1 MNVGAVCGIATQVT
15 TNVWGQTTT
24 SACTGSG
31 FVLTEDGYIVTNN
44 HVVADASEGSIV
56 VQLYSGEEYP
66 AAIVGT
72 DSMNDVALLKI
83 EAEGLQTVTIG
94 DSDQIEVGETV
105 EAIGNPAL
113 DVADLDAVS
122 AIAKRHGLPLV
133 VDATFATP
141 YLLRPFEHG
150 ADIVVH
156 SLTKWLGGHGTALG
170 GIVVD
175 GDGEL
180 YTKAAAQALAL
191 AVSLA
196 GGLLSTLALW
206 LLLRAPRRMSYIGV
220 SLIAAVCHNVG
231 QLAAA
236 AALSGTPALFHY
248 GKYLLLL
255 AALTGFVT
263 GVILNIVMPRIA
275 AVFDLY
281 FRGKDAHP

>member
-1 MNVGAVCGIATQVT
+1 MKQRKLSHGARSIAAFGLLGALAVVIAAFESALLPALPFLPPGAKPGLSNIVT
-15 TNVWGQTTT
+15 T
-24 SACTGSG
+24 
-31 FVLTEDGYIVTNN
+31 F
-44 HVVADASEGSIV
+44 
-56 VQLYSGEEYP
+56 
-66 AAIVGT
+66 
-72 DSMNDVALLKI
+72 
-83 EAEGLQTVTIG
+83 
-94 DSDQIEVGETV
+94 
-105 EAIGNPAL
+105 
-113 DVADLDAVS
+113 AVS
-122 AIAKRHGLPLV
+122 A
-133 VDATFATP
+133 F
-141 YLLRPFEHG
+141 
-150 ADIVVH
+150 
-156 SLTKWLGGHGTALG
+156 SLGGVYVTLCKAAFAWLTRGGTA
-170 GIVVD
+170 
-175 GDGEL
+175 
-180 YTKAAAQALAL
+180 ALM
-191 AVSLA
+191 SLA